1 MKILSIEFS
10 RTKRNGSVQD
20 KRIEKYTKPTATA
33 NVKNKEE
40 KSSLIIQY
48 LQDTHL
54 HCLKYI
60 GEKERTMVE
69 K

>member
-20 KRIEKYTKPTATA
+20 KKKYTKPTATA